1 MNDLEV
7 ICTRLREDF
16 DRKNAVRESCL
27 ARSREVV
34 RASAN
39 AIRHIHRG
47 DAEGAQSL
55 IDAARGAV
63 EEMKAQSAGYGD
75 IYVSGYVQ
83 DAQKEFVEAACTLA
97 LILDRPLPEPEELG
111 VEYPAYL
118 NGLGEC
124 VGELRRHIL
133 DRIRGGEILDAE
145 RKLQQADD
153 VYYALTLFDYPEPL
167 TGGLRRT
174 VDAMRGILERTR
186 GDVTNALRQLRLE
199 EALKLH
205 QREGRTETAGDG
217 ATM

>member
-1 MNDLEV
+1 MNDVEA
-7 ICTRLREDF
+7 ICTRLRETF
-16 DRKNAVRESCL
+16 EKKNAVRENCL
-27 ARSREVV
+27 ARSREIV
-34 RASAN
+34 RNSAN

-47 DAEGAQSL
+47 DREGAHAL
-55 IDAARGAV
+55 LADTRRAV
-63 EEMKAQSAGYGD
+63 EEVKAQAAGYAD

-83 DAQKEFVEAACTLA
+83 DAQKEYVEAACILA
-97 LILDRPLPEPEELG
+97 LIREDPLPEPEELG

-118 NGLGEC
+118 NGLGET

-133 DRIRGGEILDAE
+133 DQIRRGEILDAE

-199 EALKLH
+199 EALT
-205 QREGRTETAGDG
+205 RFG
-217 ATM
+217 AEER

>member
-1 MNDLEV
+1 MNDVEA
-7 ICTRLREDF
+7 ICSRLRETF
-16 DRKNAVRESCL
+16 EKKNAVRENCL
-27 ARSREVV
+27 ARSREIV

-47 DAEGAQSL
+47 DTGGAQAL
-55 IDAARGAV
+55 LHDARTAV
-63 EEMKAQSAGYGD
+63 EEVRNQAVDYPD
-75 IYVSGYVQ
+75 IYVSGYMQ
-83 DAQKEFVEAACTLA
+83 DAQKEYVEAACTLA
-97 LILDRPLPEPEELG
+97 LIREEPLPEPEELG

-133 DRIRGGEILDAE
+133 DLIRKGDILGAE

-153 VYYALTLFDYPEPL
+153 VFYALTLFDYPEPL

-174 VDAMRGILERTR
+174 VDGMRGILERTR

-199 EALKLH
+199 EALTRH
-205 QREGRTETAGDG
+205 VRDDG
-217 ATM
+217 